1 MARGITGDATAPAG
15 VGAAQFLQLGK
26 ERTEAM
32 FKMQKE
38 LLDEYEKASRAWV
51 ARVKSEVELWSELA
65 TKVTASRSIPEG
77 LEAYRDCVSQRMQMA
92 ADDGRRLF
100 EDGQKIIASVTKA
113 VANGLAEKTE

>member
-92 ADDGRRLF
+92 ADDGRRLS

>member
-1 MARGITGDATAPAG
+1 MAHGTKEEATARAG
-15 VGAAQFLQLGK
+15 VGPPQLLQLGK
-26 ERTEAM
+26 ERTDAM
-32 FKMQKE
+32 FNMQKE
-38 LLDEYEKASRAWV
+38 LFDEYERASRAWV

-100 EDGQKIIASVTKA
+100 EDGQKIIATVTKA
-113 VANGLAEKTE
+113 VSKGLTEKTK

>member
-1 MARGITGDATAPAG
+1 MARGTTGDATAPAG
-15 VGAAQFLQLGK
+15 VGPAQFLQLGK

-38 LLDEYEKASRAWV
+38 LLDEYEKASQAWV

>member
-1 MARGITGDATAPAG
+1 MARGTTGDATAPAG
-15 VGAAQFLQLGK
+15 VGPAQFLQLGK

-38 LLDEYEKASRAWV
+38 LLDEYEKASQAWV
-51 ARVKSEVELWSELA
+51 ARVKSEVELWSDLA
-65 TKVTASRSIPEG
+65 AKVTASRSIPEG

>member
-1 MARGITGDATAPAG
+1 MARGTTGNATAPAG
-15 VGAAQFLQLGK
+15 VGPAQFLQLGK

-32 FKMQKE
+32 LKMQKE
-38 LLDEYEKASRAWV
+38 LLDEYEKASRAWG

-65 TKVTASRSIPEG
+65 TNVAASRSIPEG

-100 EDGQKIIASVTKA
+100 EDGQKIIATVTKT
-113 VANGLAEKTE
+113 VSNGLAEKTE

>member
-1 MARGITGDATAPAG
+1 MARGTTGDATAPAG
-15 VGAAQFLQLGK
+15 VGPAQFLQLGK

>member
-38 LLDEYEKASRAWV
+38 SLDEYEKASRAWV